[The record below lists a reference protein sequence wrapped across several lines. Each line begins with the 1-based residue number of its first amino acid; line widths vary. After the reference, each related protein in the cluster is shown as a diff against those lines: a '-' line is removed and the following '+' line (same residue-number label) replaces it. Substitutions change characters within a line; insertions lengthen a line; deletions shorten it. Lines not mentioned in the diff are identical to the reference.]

1 MAERMDGI
9 KKGVNSQIKSCVFL
23 IIFDKTHLTFND
35 NNKKNKFDFELT
47 GINLSSILCSLKLID
62 SFRISPQLQTPC
74 HLS

>member
-1 MAERMDGI
+1 MDGI
-9 KKGVNSQIKSCVFL
+9 NKGVDSQIKSCVFL
-23 IIFDKTHLTFND
+23 IFFNKTHLTFND

-47 GINLSSILCSLKLID
+47 GINLSSILCSLKLTD